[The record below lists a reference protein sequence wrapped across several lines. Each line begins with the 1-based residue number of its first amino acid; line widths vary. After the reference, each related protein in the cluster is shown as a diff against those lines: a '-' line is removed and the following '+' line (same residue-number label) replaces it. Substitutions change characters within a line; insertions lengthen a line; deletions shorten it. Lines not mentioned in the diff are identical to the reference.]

1 MSEKQMKDELISLID
16 LNKETW
22 IKAAFFSDET
32 VEKIME
38 ILYSRWEANNE
49 EGIPLDYAY
58 KEELEILLKIARK
71 YVKLSP
77 DEARSIVIKRIY
89 SEE

>member
-1 MSEKQMKDELISLID
+1 MSQREMVNELISLID

-49 EGIPLDYAY
+49 VGIPLDYASG
-58 KEELEILLKIARK
+58 EELKILLDIARR
-71 YVKLSP
+71 YVKMSP
-77 DEARSIVIKRIY
+77 DEARSLVIRRIY
-89 SEE
+89 QEG

>member
-1 MSEKQMKDELISLID
+1 MTDKQLKDELINLID

-38 ILYSRWEANNE
+38 VLYSRWEASNE
-49 EGIPLDYAY
+49 EGIPLDYAS
-58 KEELEILLKIARK
+58 KEELEILLDIARR
-71 YVKLSP
+71 YVRLSP
-77 DEARSIVIKRIY
+77 DEARNIVIKRIY